1 MIYSIK
7 NLHKT
12 LGNKVL
18 FEGLDMKIEEGEK
31 VALIGRNGLGKTTL
45 FRIISGEDKD
55 FQGEA
60 SIKKNTKLI
69 LTQQEHFFTGKDKS
83 FSALDYILDDIP
95 DYRKLA
101 AELKTF
107 EENLSDNLDEIQT
120 YTDAVTT
127 FSEMGYYQVEERI
140 LSTLEDFGLNFDR
153 TLGPMQD
160 LSGGQKRFVELAR
173 VMYSAAD
180 IALID
185 EPTNHMDYLGKEKFI
200 EWVNETNLTLFIIT
214 HDRDVLK
221 TVDRVIELKDKK
233 ISEYPGNYDAYL
245 KQNSLKTTGGIYEYE
260 IALKRL
266 EKLKKQINEAR
277 VVKMKA
283 RDRSARIREENFQR
297 EYDELKD
304 NLVKP
309 SFWID
314 QDSKDQLSDTVI
326 EKYDKYKQKNIR
338 VVNND
343 RNKEHKK
350 ILLEVKN
357 LSVGYDHPLFKSV
370 NFRLEHGDKV
380 FIKGRNGAG
389 KSTLVKTIIR
399 AIDQAMLDKITYGQ
413 SEVKEDKSGPKI
425 FIGEIKP
432 NDSVR
437 LGFYEQEIKSEYLK
451 NTLEEAAMNI
461 FHNQGIE
468 MNQQQIKNILGQYL
482 FDPMND
488 ANVLVSNLSGG
499 QKARLQIIKMMSNNP
514 NILILDEP
522 TNHLDLPSI
531 EELENSFLDYHG
543 AIIYITHDNY
553 LVNKLGGEVVRL
565 D

>member
-18 FEGLDMKIEEGEK
+18 FEGLDMKVEEGEK

-55 FQGEA
+55 FQGEV

-69 LTQQEHFFTGKDKS
+69 LTQQEHFFENKDKN

-95 DYRKLA
+95 DYRKLVT
-101 AELKTF
+101 ELKDF
-107 EENLSDNLDEIQT
+107 EVNLSDNLDHIQN
-120 YTDAVTT
+120 YTDAVTR
-127 FSEMGYYQVEERI
+127 FSELGYYQVEERI

-180 IALID
+180 MALID

-200 EWVNETNLTLFIIT
+200 EWVNNTNLTLFIIT

-221 TVDRVIELKDKK
+221 TVNRVIELKDKK

-343 RNKEHKK
+343 KNKEHKK

-389 KSTLVKTIIR
+389 KSTLVKIIIR
-399 AIDQAMLDKITYGQ
+399 AIDQTMLEKISYGP
-413 SEVKEDKSGPKI
+413 SEVKEDKSGAKI
-425 FIGEIKP
+425 FAGELKP
-432 NDSVR
+432 SDSVR

-461 FHNQGIE
+461 FHNQRIE

-514 NILILDEP
+514 NLLILDEP

-531 EELENSFLDYHG
+531 EELENSLLDYHG